1 VIAAVGLQR
10 RVARPMI
17 GAMAGP
23 ARSETLLQT
32 KFAVPTG
39 PAVSVVR
46 ERLLEL
52 LDAGAQRPLTLLA
65 APAGAGKTAL
75 VSGWIVDGRA
85 PGPVAWLSLD
95 AEDADRR
102 RFWHAVL
109 EALGRAGA
117 GPAESV
123 AMPAYERVDLV
134 LSALVETLAA
144 RKDRVV
150 LVLDDFHEVAD
161 VVAEDMERLLRLPVP
176 GLALVVLSRS
186 EPAIGLDRLRL
197 DGGVAEVRA
206 ADLAF
211 TRDEASGL
219 VHELGLGLS
228 EDDVTT
234 LWRRTEGWAAGL
246 GLASLSLRAHPDP
259 TRFIEHFAGTDAT
272 VRDYL
277 VNEILA
283 RQPAELRGFLLRTS
297 IVDLVSGELA
307 DALTGAC
314 DGRRYIARL
323 ERGGVLLSHVGDGD
337 AWHRYHPL
345 FAELLRAEL
354 RSELGNEVDELHRRA
369 AAWLA
374 AHGEEAAAIRHAAA
388 GGAWAL
394 AAELAS
400 ERWLHLLVGGEMGAV
415 GPVLAELPGDHADVD
430 PELALAFAGALLD
443 NGDYA
448 GAEPYLRRADD
459 GDPQVP
465 PSRREHFAA
474 ARDVARL
481 CAARV
486 RGDAD
491 AAREAAHALLA
502 RAHVLEGPAAKWRSL
517 ALGNLGIVELW
528 TGDLAAAERDL
539 ERAHAAAVDAECDWM
554 LLVAAA
560 HLAVLAMFRSE
571 HPRAARRADEARAVA
586 EGRGWNGARPT
597 ALAFDV
603 GAGLSMHRGRL
614 VEAGAL
620 LDRAEEAL
628 RGTREQPLW
637 AVHAFN
643 RALLL
648 ADRGECAEGLDVLR
662 AGRAELGSWPLLTPM
677 ADMLAGLE
685 ALLQRGIGEREAAQ
699 ETLERARG
707 EDSSLTIATAM
718 ARLRLVEGDPEA
730 ARAALAPFL
739 EDGSGQ
745 MLYFRA
751 VAWLL
756 DARALDALGEPDA
769 AARSLERGLD
779 LADAAGLERLVVEH
793 GSAVGPLLRRQLRI
807 GTAHAAFVS
816 EALSRID
823 QRGDDGR
830 LVPLLP
836 ASPLSERQQAILGYL
851 PTMMSNQEIADELS
865 ISVNTVKTHLKVIYR
880 KLDVPGRR
888 EAVLRAR
895 DLGLMS

>member
-1 VIAAVGLQR
+1 
-10 RVARPMI
+10 
-17 GAMAGP
+17 MAGP

-46 ERLLEL
+46 ERLLAI
-52 LDAGAQRPLTLLA
+52 LDAGAQHPLTLLA

-95 AEDADRR
+95 ADDADRR
-102 RFWHAVL
+102 RFWHAVV

-117 GPAESV
+117 GPAGSV
-123 AMPAYERVDLV
+123 AMTPYEHVDV
-134 LSALVETLAA
+134 LLPALVESLAA

-161 VVAEDMERLLRLPVP
+161 VVSEDMERLLRFPVP

-186 EPAIGLDRLRL
+186 DPAIGLDRLRL
-197 DGGVAEVRA
+197 DGGVAEIRA
-206 ADLAF
+206 AELAF
-211 TRDEASGL
+211 TRDEVSGL

-246 GLASLSLRAHPDP
+246 GLASLSLKAHAEP

-277 VNEILA
+277 ANEVLA
-283 RQPAELRGFLLRTS
+283 RQPAELREFLLRTS
-297 IVDLVSGELA
+297 VVDLVSAELA
-307 DALTGAC
+307 DALTGAS
-314 DGRRYIARL
+314 DGHRYIARL
-323 ERGGVLLSHVGDGD
+323 ERGGALISHVGDGD
-337 AWHRYHPL
+337 VWHRYHPL

-354 RSELGNEVDELHRRA
+354 RSELGDEVDELHRRA

-374 AHGEEAAAIRHAAA
+374 AHGEDACALRQAAA
-388 GGAWAL
+388 GGAWPL

-400 ERWLHLLVGGEMGAV
+400 ERWPHLLVRGEIGAV
-415 GPVLAELPGDHADVD
+415 GPVLADLAGDHADVD
-430 PELALAFAGALLD
+430 PELALAFAGALLE

-448 GAEPYLRRADD
+448 SAEPYLRRADD
-459 GDPQVP
+459 GEARVP
-465 PSRREHFAA
+465 PSHRERFVA

-481 CAARV
+481 CAARA

-491 AAREAAHALLA
+491 AAREAARALLD

-539 ERAHAAAVDAECDWM
+539 GGAHAAAVDAACDWM
-554 LLVAAA
+554 VLVAAA
-560 HLAVLAMFRSE
+560 HLSVLAMFRSE

-586 EGRGWNGARPT
+586 ERRGWTGARPT
-597 ALAFDV
+597 ALALGV
-603 GAGLSMHRGRL
+603 AAGLSMHRGHL

-620 LDRAEEAL
+620 LDRAEQAL

-648 ADRGECAEGLDVLR
+648 ADRGDCAEGLDVLR
-662 AGRAELGSWPLLTPM
+662 AGRAELGAWPLLAPM
-677 ADMLAGLE
+677 ADMIAGLE
-685 ALLQRGIGEREAAQ
+685 ALLQRGLGEREAAQ

-707 EDSSLTIATAM
+707 EDSSLTIATAV

-730 ARAALAPFL
+730 ARTALAPFL
-739 EDGSGQ
+739 VDGSGQ

-769 AARSLERGLD
+769 AARSLEQGLD
-779 LADAAGLERLVVEH
+779 LADAAGLERLIVEH
-793 GSAVGPLLRRQLRI
+793 GSAVRPLLLRQLRI

-823 QRGDDGR
+823 QRGGDGR

-851 PTMMSNQEIADELS
+851 PTMMSNQEIAEELS
-865 ISVNTVKTHLKVIYR
+865 ISVNTVKTHLKAIYR
-880 KLDVPGRR
+880 KLDAPGRR